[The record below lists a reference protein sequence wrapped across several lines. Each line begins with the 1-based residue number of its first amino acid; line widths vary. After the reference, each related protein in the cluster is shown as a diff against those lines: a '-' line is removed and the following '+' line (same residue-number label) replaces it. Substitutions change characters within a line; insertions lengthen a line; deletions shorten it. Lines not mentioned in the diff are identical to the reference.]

1 MKLNPT
7 LAGLLV
13 LLAGLAIVAQA
24 RSFPSI
30 PGQSIGPAFFPTI
43 VGAGLL
49 LCGLLLIISGR
60 RRRGPWLEAGEWMR
74 RPRMIFNLLLVF
86 ADLIFYAVAVSSLG
100 FFITAIVFLS
110 VLMLAFQVP
119 RTRILP
125 LALVVTLV
133 IHYAFY
139 TLLRV
144 PLPWGVL
151 EGVAW

>member
-1 MKLNPT
+1 
-7 LAGLLV
+7 
-13 LLAGLAIVAQA
+13 
-24 RSFPSI
+24 
-30 PGQSIGPAFFPTI
+30 
-43 VGAGLL
+43 
-49 LCGLLLIISGR
+49 
-60 RRRGPWLEAGEWMR
+60 MR